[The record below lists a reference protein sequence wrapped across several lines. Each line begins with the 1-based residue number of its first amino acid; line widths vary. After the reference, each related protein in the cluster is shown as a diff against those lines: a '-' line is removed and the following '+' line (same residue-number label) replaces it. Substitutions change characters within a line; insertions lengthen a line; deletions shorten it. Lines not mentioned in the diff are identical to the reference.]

1 MLESPRRGLVL
12 HVIGPGVSGTGPKP
26 AFGIP
31 WGNRGGKEEGGGGG
45 RGEGELARFYFSQSE
60 IEFPV
65 ELGSEVRGGKTF
77 LGDKNS

>member
-1 MLESPRRGLVL
+1 MLLVPVFRGQDQSPLLESPGGTEGGRR
-12 HVIGPGVSGTGPKP
+12 K
-26 AFGIP
+26 
-31 WGNRGGKEEGGGGG
+31 GGGGG